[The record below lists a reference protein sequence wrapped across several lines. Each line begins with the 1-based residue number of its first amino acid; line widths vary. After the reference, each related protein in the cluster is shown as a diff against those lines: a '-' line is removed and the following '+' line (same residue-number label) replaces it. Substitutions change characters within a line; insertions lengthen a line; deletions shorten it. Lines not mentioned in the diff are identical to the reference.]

1 MSALKTLIGKA
12 MGNIALGRSRHR
24 WMDNIRMDLK
34 EIGAYMRYWIDSDQD
49 RDYWRTLTNAALNFG
64 AP

>member
-34 EIGAYMRYWIDSDQD
+34 EIGIITR
-49 RDYWRTLTNAALNFG
+49 N
-64 AP
+64 